1 MRSLRT
7 TLILSCAVLALVP
20 LTPKPADAR
29 PRIPGVVLG
38 IAAGAAIGVLAS
50 RRMHAARYHRPRH
63 YAARPRARQVAHNRE
78 RSGGEEAA
86 EAAQSPT
93 AQAARPSR
101 AMAAR
106 MAGGHVGWAGPV
118 FWPYAYDDMFNYA
131 FDRKS
136 ERGQFW
142 TYGQGDILA
151 TVMPASNPQA
161 ALAASA
167 GNMRLDTTAGTTG
180 RGGDTADT
188 CLSASGTNW
197 TIDWMKQTVELTDSQ
212 KTKFD
217 ELANAF
223 NAAAEALN
231 ATCPTKTADAKPSD
245 TKASDTKSN
254 PSPEDRLEAMRLR
267 LWSMRQAVT
276 AVQGP
281 LEDFYNSLDD
291 AQKSRLTA
299 AMAPPPPR
307 DRGRGRGKKTAKAA
321 QPPMDAAA
329 AICFQQDGDWPG
341 KQLERALQPNKDQQT
356 TLETLKTTSTQ
367 MGQFLMTSCPQKP
380 LPTPQARLGAIADR
394 LLAMEYVVLSVG
406 PALNAFTDSLNDE
419 QKARFSGAAT
429 Q

>member
-20 LTPKPADAR
+20 LASEPADAR
-29 PRIPGVVLG
+29 PRVGVVLG
-38 IAAGAAIGVLAS
+38 IAAGAALGLMGA
-50 RRMHAARYHRPRH
+50 RRLHAARHHHARH
-63 YAARPRARQVAHNRE
+63 YAARPRGRQVAHNRA
-78 RSGGEEAA
+78 RSSGDEAA
-86 EAAQSPT
+86 EAAQTPA

-142 TYGQGDILA
+142 SYGQGDILA
-151 TVMPASNPQA
+151 TVMPGANPQA

-167 GNMRLDTTAGTTG
+167 GNMRLDSTRGSN
-180 RGGDTADT
+180 RGGDTADS
-188 CLSASGTNW
+188 CLSASESNW
-197 TIDWMKQTVELTDSQ
+197 TIDWIKQTVQLKDSQ
-212 KTKFD
+212 KAKFD

-223 NAAAEALN
+223 NAAAEALTS
-231 ATCPTKTADAKPSD
+231 TCPTKTAEKTDAKPAD
-245 TKASDTKSN
+245 TKAADAKSN
-254 PSPEDRLEAMRLR
+254 ATPEDRLEAMRLR

-291 AQKSRLTA
+291 AQKASLNA
-299 AMAPPPPR
+299 AMTPPPPR
-307 DRGRGRGKKTAKAA
+307 GRGRTKKTA
-321 QPPMDAAA
+321 QPQMDATAA
-329 AICFQQDGDWPG
+329 LCFGQDGDWPG
-341 KQLERALQPNKDQQT
+341 KQLERALQPNKDQQA

-394 LLAMEYVVLSVG
+394 LLAMEYVVLSVS
-406 PALNAFTDSLNDE
+406 PALGAFTDSLNDE
-419 QKARFSGAAT
+419 QKARLSGAPT